1 MSSTATE
8 TTTLLKEGRAYYV
21 VKEEIIDGVKVITRD
36 KKNARQVY
44 YEKNK
49 EVLVKKKVEWYK
61 NRYATDEEYREKQ
74 KAISRENYRKKV
86 EKKKAEEERMKAIEG
101 GESNK

>member
-1 MSSTATE
+1 MSSTTTE
-8 TTTLLKEGRAYYV
+8 PTTPLTESGKYYV
-21 VKEEIIDGVKVITRD
+21 VKEEIIDGVKVITRE

-86 EKKKAEEERMKAIEG
+86 EKKKAEEETKKKLT
-101 GESNK
+101 ESV

>member
-1 MSSTATE
+1 MSSTTTE
-8 TTTLLKEGRAYYV
+8 LTIPLTESGKYYV
-21 VKEEIIDGVKVITRD
+21 VKEEIIDGVKVITRE

-86 EKKKAEEERMKAIEG
+86 EKKKAEEEAKKNLT
-101 GESNK
+101 ESV